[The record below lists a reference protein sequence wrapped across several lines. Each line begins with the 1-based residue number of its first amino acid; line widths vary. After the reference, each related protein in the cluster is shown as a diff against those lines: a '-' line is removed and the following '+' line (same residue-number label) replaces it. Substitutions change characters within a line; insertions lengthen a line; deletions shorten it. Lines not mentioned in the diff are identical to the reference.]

1 MKSMTLRM
9 LIAALL
15 AMAWFG
21 ETHANPLPSYYYV
34 TVTFDANGGTVSK
47 TSIRQ
52 RCDKKIGTLPTP
64 KREGYM
70 FEGWYTERTGGWQ
83 ISSSTVIWDLDGYET
98 VTVYAHW
105 SSGNGGSQR
114 FKGTITL
121 DGTIDQYDGSRYRP
135 KGTIELKIKASA
147 RDNTLT
153 GTVKMNID
161 GRKVTYK
168 GWGTQ
173 SPYPYADNGWY
184 DVELHFDNY
193 FCEGSIGTDGKEYNG
208 CLNFYNTYDS
218 SFEAYLGPRLKT
230 VGAYVGSYAFVFADG
245 SSFLLTVKQ
254 NGTAKLAGTLADG
267 TKISSSS
274 RAVYNSCFDGGIE
287 FPFSLQL
294 RDGRT
299 FSCSFYAYDD
309 YADYLLGHTEYDYTE
324 YDYYDSFYRG
334 SMSLSGR
341 YYETEMGGRAGGNLP
356 ASVGLE
362 LWYGGAAAPD
372 PWDEDDWLV
381 EDAFPWWMEL
391 TTSGGKLILP
401 KAGRVSIERG
411 TGEIVSTGE
420 NPSGMKLTYKPATG
434 QITGSFNFYAV
445 TPAYKLKKYALKV
458 SGIYIKGYGARLT
471 TTYKNKPTSVEGWLY

>member
-1 MKSMTLRM
+1 M
-9 LIAALL
+9 
-15 AMAWFG
+15 
-21 ETHANPLPSYYYV
+21 
-34 TVTFDANGGTVSK
+34 
-47 TSIRQ
+47 
-52 RCDKKIGTLPTP
+52 
-64 KREGYM
+64 
-70 FEGWYTERTGGWQ
+70 
-83 ISSSTVIWDLDGYET
+83 
-98 VTVYAHW
+98 
-105 SSGNGGSQR
+105 
-114 FKGTITL
+114 
-121 DGTIDQYDGSRYRP
+121 
-135 KGTIELKIKASA
+135 
-147 RDNTLT
+147 
-153 GTVKMNID
+153 
-161 GRKVTYK
+161 
-168 GWGTQ
+168 
-173 SPYPYADNGWY
+173 
-184 DVELHFDNY
+184 
-193 FCEGSIGTDGKEYNG
+193 
-208 CLNFYNTYDS
+208 NFYNTYDS

-299 FSCSFYAYDD
+299 FSCNFHVCDEH
-309 YADYLLGHTEYDYTE
+309 ADYLLGHT
-324 YDYYDSFYRG
+324 DYYDEDYRSYYDG

-341 YYETEMGGRAGGNLP
+341 YYATEMGGRAGGNLP

-434 QITGSFNFYAV
+434 QITGSFNVYAV

-471 TTYKNKPTSVEGWLY
+471 TTYKNKPTSIEGWLY

>member
-64 KREGYM
+64 KRDGYM

-105 SSGNGGSQR
+105 RSGDGGGPR
-114 FKGTITL
+114 LKGAITL
-121 DGTIDQYDGSRYRP
+121 DGSLGDDIP
-135 KGTIELKIKASA
+135 KGTIELKIKANA

-153 GTVKMNID
+153 GTVKMNVD

-168 GWGTQ
+168 GWGTHLY
-173 SPYPYADNGWY
+173 SESESGWNWY
-184 DVELHFDNY
+184 EIEFYFDEY
-193 FCEGSIGTDGKEYNG
+193 FAIGGIGTNGREYSG
-208 CLNFYNTYDS
+208 CLSLDDS
-218 SFEAYLGPRLKT
+218 ALEGIAGPRLKT
-230 VGAYVGSYAFVFADG
+230 VGAYVGSYAFVFEDG

-254 NGTAKLAGTLADG
+254 NGTTKLAGTLADG

-274 RAVYNSCFDGGIE
+274 RAVYHTCRDGGIS
-287 FPFSLQL
+287 FPSALQL

-299 FSCSFYAYDD
+299 FSCEFYICDEH
-309 YADYLLGHTEYDYTE
+309 ADYLLGHT
-324 YDYYDSFYRG
+324 DYYDEDYRSYYDG

-341 YYETEMGGRAGGNLP
+341 YYATEMGGRAGGNLP

-381 EDAFPWWMEL
+381 EDTFPWWMEL

-434 QITGSFNFYAV
+434 QITGSFNVYAV

-458 SGIYIKGYGARLT
+458 SGIYIKGYGAQLT